1 MNGNTVTQNGFNPPS
16 TPTPHPQSE
25 CQLPTP
31 TPIVQRE
38 QWGGKYEF
46 LLSCIGYCVGLGNV
60 WRFPYLC
67 YRNGGGEWSIVK
79 CLSCVCVSLF
89 VTLICAWGTL
99 CPALGCVCFSSC
111 WFIWHTLSRA
121 HHDSLW
127 KDWGEWE
134 LHHKA
139 FTNPLSRDNVF
150 PRLHAR
156 NGVYFL
162 IPALSNTHLFLK
174 SVHVAACLT
183 VKSDRLCLY
192 CIFIS

>member
-1 MNGNTVTQNGFNPPS
+1 MPTTYSNTDCPEGAVGWKVWVPALLHWILRGTGKRVEVP
-16 TPTPHPQSE
+16 
-25 CQLPTP
+25 LPLLP
-31 TPIVQRE
+31 
-38 QWGGKYEF
+38 QWGRWVVHSQM
-46 LLSCIGYCVGLGNV
+46 LVV
-60 WRFPYLC
+60 
-67 YRNGGGEWSIVK
+67 
-79 CLSCVCVSLF
+79 CVCVSLF